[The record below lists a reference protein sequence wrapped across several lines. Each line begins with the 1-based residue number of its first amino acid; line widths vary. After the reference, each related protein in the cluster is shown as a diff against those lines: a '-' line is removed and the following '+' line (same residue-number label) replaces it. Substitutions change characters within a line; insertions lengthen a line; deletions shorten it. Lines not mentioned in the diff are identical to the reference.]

1 MLSRETN
8 QSDSPTAS
16 TTLSASLAGLLEE
29 LDDMTLPL
37 LLTIMLLS
45 AGILAAYLL
54 LPLCYA
60 KANPHAFC
68 FDSSNTTAFA
78 TCEAWLSEQKPSNFA
93 SKLLGCQSQSSCA
106 PLDYITLSM
115 SSTLVMAV
123 TFGFF
128 PITNIHKN
136 ILGVGARGDG
146 IVTGFMLGI
155 LIANTSR
162 CFTPT
167 QTEIC
172 GSPQGSLA
180 TLICLISCIKKAIEY
195 RHPIASAAND
205 LFGMLMQRLR
215 TVRIGYRDTSSDQ
228 TRNLLP

>member
-1 MLSRETN
+1 MAISTPD
-8 QSDSPTAS
+8 QIASPTGPE
-16 TTLSASLAGLLEE
+16 TPYEIQEE
-29 LDDMTLPL
+29 SEYMILRLVIG
-37 LLTIMLLS
+37 TILLS
-45 AGILAAYLL
+45 AGLPAAYLL
-54 LPLCYA
+54 LPICYA

-146 IVTGFMLGI
+146 IVTGFMLAM
-155 LIANTSR
+155 LISNTSR

-180 TLICLISCIKKAIEY
+180 TLICLISCIKKTIEY

-205 LFGMLMQRLR
+205 LFGILMQRLR
-215 TVRIGYRDTSSDQ
+215 TVRIARDNTSNHQPQS
-228 TRNLLP
+228 LLG